1 MMSGDGMMGFDV
13 WTING
18 KAYPETDPLRLR
30 RGDRVH
36 VRFLGDQLEKRRRDT
51 WKESNEQNGVV
62 IP

>member
-1 MMSGDGMMGFDV
+1 MMSGNGMMGFDV

-36 VRFLGDQLEKRRRDT
+36 VRFLRDQPE
-51 WKESNEQNGVV
+51 
-62 IP
+62 